1 MFKKTK
7 IKGVIMDEVML
18 LLLVIIVGFVGVSL
32 MTHVLNRS
40 AE

>member
-1 MFKKTK
+1 MNEA
-7 IKGVIMDEVML
+7 VL
-18 LLLVIIVGFVGVSL
+18 LFLVIIVGFIGVSL

>member
-1 MFKKTK
+1 MSE
-7 IKGVIMDEVML
+7 VIL
-18 LLLVIIVGFVGVSL
+18 LLLVILVGFVGVSL